1 MQSVYGIYLI
11 TFSEVCD
18 AASVG
23 VYFSTQFWMNYMLLL
38 SKKKK
43 ASQLTCLVV
52 VSCITNGS
60 CRPTHIG
67 AKLSYGRM
75 AADAIWMPQYSKIQK
90 SAIWGNPSIPSKYQI
105 LTFPINYT
113 CLFNQVSIN
122 HLPVYKYGI
131 GMYYKNDYNSTM
143 HMGRLRPIVHYKNT
157 FKKSSSPFSLGGW
170 HALWCGLLQHTEYVC
185 KKLIYDILDIF
196 K

>member
-1 MQSVYGIYLI
+1 MSIFRPSFEWTICCFSARRKKHNSWLACWWWWCHASQMGPVDPHTLVPNWATKEWRLMLYGSHSILK
-11 TFSEVCD
+11 
-18 AASVG
+18 
-23 VYFSTQFWMNYMLLL
+23 
-38 SKKKK
+38 SKK
-43 ASQLTCLVV
+43 V
-52 VSCITNGS
+52 
-60 CRPTHIG
+60 
-67 AKLSYGRM
+67 
-75 AADAIWMPQYSKIQK
+75 
-90 SAIWGNPSIPSKYQI
+90 GNPSIPIVNINFLLMYQ
-105 LTFPINYT
+105 LPINYT
-113 CLFNQVSIN
+113 YLFNQVSVN